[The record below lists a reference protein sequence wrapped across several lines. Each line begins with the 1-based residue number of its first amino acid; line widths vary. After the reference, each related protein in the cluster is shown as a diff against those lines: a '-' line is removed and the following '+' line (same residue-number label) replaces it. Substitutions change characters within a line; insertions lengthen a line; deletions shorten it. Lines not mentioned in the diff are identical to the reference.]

1 MRNPLF
7 PPCSLWFYRIGAAVL
22 AAVAAVCCARAAD
35 PELPDAKPVPDMQ
48 VLPQPYDQATFE
60 FRGKELTRYHFGP
73 TLRRP
78 FWFPIIGPGGR
89 SLTRMNMP
97 YDPGRSMT
105 RDKQPADPA
114 KPENP
119 LGHSHQTSVWIC
131 HKDVNGFDF
140 WRDGGPIAGQ
150 IVHLTERE
158 GLEYDEADGTA
169 TLLTRNAWRDPQG
182 NTLMIDRRMAT
193 VFPGESDSWWLI
205 VDVQFEAP
213 ANRPVTLGKTTFGPL
228 GVRVAK
234 TVDVSDGGGRILNSE
249 GFRNEKAV
257 FMKQARWVDYSG
269 PVTQAESG
277 GITLMDHPQN
287 PNHPAKFHVRDNG
300 WMGVTLTPDAQ
311 RMIEPGKPLR
321 LRYALWVH
329 PKAPA
334 AAEIERQWQTFVQR
348 KLAELKVK
356 HPQ

>member
-1 MRNPLF
+1 MANNTWASL
-7 PPCSLWFYRIGAAVL
+7 CSLRLITAGLFFSAGIGSVY
-22 AAVAAVCCARAAD
+22 AD
-35 PELPDAKPVPDMQ
+35 GTALPDAKPVPDMQ
-48 VLPQPYDQATFE
+48 VLPLPYEQATFE
-60 FRGKELTRYHFGP
+60 LRGKELTRYHFGP

-78 FWFPIIGPGGR
+78 YWFPIVGPGGR

-105 RDKQPADPA
+105 RDKQPTDPT

-150 IVHLTERE
+150 IVHMIERE
-158 GLEYDEADGTA
+158 GLEYDEVDGTA
-169 TLLTRNAWRDPQG
+169 TLLTRNAWKDPQG
-182 NTLMIDRRMAT
+182 NTMMIDRRMAT
-193 VFPGESDSWWLI
+193 VFPGEDDSWWMI
-205 VDVQFEAP
+205 VDIQFEAP
-213 ANRPVTLGKTTFGPL
+213 PKSPVTLGKTTFGPL
-228 GVRVAK
+228 GVRMAK
-234 TVDVSDGGGRILNSE
+234 TVSVKEGGGRILNSE
-249 GFRNEKAV
+249 GLRNEKSV

-269 PVTQAESG
+269 PVTADETG

-287 PNHPAKFHVRDNG
+287 PKHPAKFHVRDNG
-300 WMGVTLTPDAQ
+300 WMGVTLTPDAT
-311 RMIEPGKPLR
+311 RVIEPDKPLR

-329 PKAPA
+329 HKVPDA
-334 AAEIERQWQTFVQR
+334 ATVDRQWQTFIQR
-348 KLAELKVK
+348 ELATLKVK